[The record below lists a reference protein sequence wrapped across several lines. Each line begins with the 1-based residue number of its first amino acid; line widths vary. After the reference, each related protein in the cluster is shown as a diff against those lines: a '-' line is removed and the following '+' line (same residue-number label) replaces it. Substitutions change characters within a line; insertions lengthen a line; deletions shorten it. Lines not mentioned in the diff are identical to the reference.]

1 MNWPLTLENVGVTSA
16 GRRMLSSNR
25 VVNGSKKLRFI
36 KEQEAS
42 RLLLGPNSSFRGI
55 PLIRSIL

>member
-1 MNWPLTLENVGVTSA
+1 MNWPLTLTNVGVTSA

>member
-1 MNWPLTLENVGVTSA
+1 
-16 GRRMLSSNR
+16 MLSSNR
-25 VVNGSKKLRFI
+25 VVNGRKKLRFI

>member
-1 MNWPLTLENVGVTSA
+1 
-16 GRRMLSSNR
+16 MLSSNH
-25 VVNGSKKLRFI
+25 VVNCSKKLRFI
-36 KEQEAS
+36 KEQKAS